1 MRVIDL
7 ELKEIGDVMLTIK
20 TINKGK
26 PFITRLYNAEAV
38 REFTNVKDLIEI
50 MTNDF
55 KREAKNNDRHNRS
68 RSR

>member
-7 ELKEIGDVMLTIK
+7 ELKEVGNIILTIK
-20 TINKGK
+20 TIKNGK
-26 PFITRLYNAEAV
+26 PFTTRIYNDEAI
-38 REFTNVKDLIEI
+38 RLFTNVKDLIEI